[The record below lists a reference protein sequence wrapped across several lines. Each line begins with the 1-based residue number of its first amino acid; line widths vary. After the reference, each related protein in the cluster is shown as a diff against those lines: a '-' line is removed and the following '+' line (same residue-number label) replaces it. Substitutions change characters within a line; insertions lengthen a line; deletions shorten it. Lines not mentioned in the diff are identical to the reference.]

1 MEEDGTAT
9 TEVATLHCSKLSSNC
24 FALTQGEGHLPFYS
38 SSSSSWSSLLT
49 RGRLILSF
57 PPSQL
62 LLPAYDGGC
71 PRPQFP
77 PILFSKQVC
86 KTQFSR
92 RLTSHLIASWS
103 TIYIYEILFL
113 LSSTFLSVILS
124 TIVVFIAFFSRSSCF
139 FLFHIIIFFSFF
151 SFFYYIY
158 TKIVVTDYD
167 NQQSNMIRNKYWAFL
182 ESSNLMY
189 NFKLIE

>member
-1 MEEDGTAT
+1 MKTTRENRGKGDGRRGEVEEDGTAT

-71 PRPQFP
+71 SRPQFP

-124 TIVVFIAFFSRSSCF
+124 TIVVFIAFFPEARIF
-139 FLFHIIIFFSFF
+139 FLSYNNFFSFL
-151 SFFYYIY
+151 FFPFFI
-158 TKIVVTDYD
+158 TFI
-167 NQQSNMIRNKYWAFL
+167 Q
-182 ESSNLMY
+182 
-189 NFKLIE
+189 KLLLRIMTI